1 MEKLNNFAVTKIV
14 KTKEN
19 ELSLKIQVNGL
30 LKTFEIV
37 FLSAGFVRLPEE
49 LEFLL
54 RGNQVFV
61 SKRFLQML
69 EDYKNGTKIL
79 MPFNILE
86 KTSQQNREPVAA

>member
-1 MEKLNNFAVTKIV
+1 MGKLNNFVVTKIV
-14 KTKEN
+14 DTKEN
-19 ELSLKIQVNGL
+19 ELSLKIQINGL

-69 EDYKNGTKIL
+69 EDYKNGAKIL
-79 MPFNILE
+79 MPFNLLE
-86 KTSQQNREPVAA
+86 KTSQQKREPVAA